1 MTDVAPPEGP
11 KWSRRKAAR
20 PAEIIEAAL
29 DLFIEAGFADT
40 KLSDVAKRA
49 GIAKG
54 TVYRYFDTKED
65 LFRAVVRQALAANL
79 SAVEQLAASY
89 EGPLTELLPLMMGMA
104 AQKLGASRL
113 PAILRMVVADS
124 RAFPDLAAIWH
135 DEVVSR
141 FLGLLTDL
149 IAAAQARGEVKAGDP
164 KLYAFSVIGPM
175 VTAILF
181 RELFERDSP
190 LTPDLQALAAQ
201 HAQVVLGGLSARG

>member
-1 MTDVAPPEGP
+1 MTESAP
-11 KWSRRKAAR
+11 KWSRRKEAR

-79 SAVEQLAASY
+79 GAIEALAAGH
-89 EGPLTELLPLMMGMA
+89 EGPLADLLPLMMGMA
-104 AQKLGASRL
+104 AQRLGGSRL

-135 DEVVSR
+135 DEVVSK
-141 FLGLLTDL
+141 FLSLLTRL
-149 IAAAQARGEVKAGDP
+149 IAAAQERGEVKAGDP
-164 KLYAFSVIGPM
+164 KLHAFSVIGPM
-175 VTAILF
+175 VTALLF
-181 RELFERDSP
+181 RELFDRGSP
-190 LTPDLQALAAQ
+190 HTPDLQALAAQ
-201 HAQVVLGGLSARG
+201 HARTVLDGLLTRR